1 MALESGINS
10 FRTVR
15 LAALVANQIKGL
27 IVDGYLDDAA
37 GRKLVMPNGQQR
49 HSGPPWKSPPRTLGT
64 VGFGPKTANSC
75 RFPFYARESIAFSAD
90 KRDRKKHSLLE
101 GSFYDRGVVL
111 VTLLLA
117 VMTRNYVELCGFQRQ
132 LDVTRSLPTKDAP
145 STCATGRIYPM
156 RFLIPKVK
164 RETPG

>member
-101 GSFYDRGVVL
+101 GLVL
-111 VTLLLA
+111 RPRRRA
-117 VMTRNYVELCGFQRQ
+117 RNVAAGRDDTELRRA
-132 LDVTRSLPTKDAP
+132 L
-145 STCATGRIYPM
+145 
-156 RFLIPKVK
+156 RFPAAA
-164 RETPG
+164 